1 MLALGQSKPWPEA
14 LAVLSGEKQA
24 DASAMLEY
32 FAPLRA
38 YLKEQNTGEQCD
50 W

>member
-1 MLALGQSKPWPEA
+1 MGASKPWPEA
-14 LAVLSGEKQA
+14 YAALTGSRQA

-32 FAPLRA
+32 FAPLRTWLRKQIA
-38 YLKEQNTGEQCD
+38 GQSCG